1 MYGASPMPE
10 PVIVKAMEMLPNCT
24 FYHAYGQTECAPLLT
39 CSGPE
44 THVFEGPLAYKFKS
58 CGKAVAGVE
67 LKIADENGNE
77 VPRGE
82 VGEIYARGPNIMLGY
97 W

>member
-1 MYGASPMPE
+1 M
-10 PVIVKAMEMLPNCT
+10 T
-24 FYHAYGQTECAPLLT
+24 F
-39 CSGPE
+39 SGPE

-58 CGKAVAGVE
+58 CGQAVPGVE

-77 VPRGE
+77 VKTGD

-97 W
+97 WRQEELTKKSYL

>member
-1 MYGASPMPE
+1 MRP
-10 PVIVKAMEMLPNCT
+10 
-24 FYHAYGQTECAPLLT
+24 FLT
-39 CSGPE
+39 LRARNSC
-44 THVFEGPLAYKFKS
+44 FEGPLAYKFKS

-97 W
+97 WRQKN